1 MQESK
6 NSLFKYSPWLMNVLK
21 KIAHCFVVGISG
33 KMLAFKLLC
42 IEFLHVL
49 ISLVVFKSN
58 LIEAK
63 INV

>member
-1 MQESK
+1 
-6 NSLFKYSPWLMNVLK
+6 MNVLK

-49 ISLVVFKSN
+49 ISLVVFKLN